1 VGYET
6 ILYEIQGATA
16 LVTLNRPQV
25 LNALNS
31 QLIHEVSAA
40 LDAAEADAAVRV
52 VILKGAGRA
61 FCPGY
66 DLKETAQ
73 APPKGVLEWRKR
85 LAHDVRFTLRVWD
98 LKKPVIAAVHGFVLG
113 GGCDLAMMCDITIA
127 AEGTLFGEPE
137 IRFGSGVVTMIM
149 PWVVGLKKSKE
160 LLYTGHDRID
170 AREAMAMGMVNRVVP
185 ADRLEEEAL
194 ALAREI
200 AQIDAEAIALTKSAI
215 NRTFEIAGLK
225 AGIEYNLEIDTQIE
239 AAETPERV
247 EFNRLRK
254 GQGLQAALAWRN
266 ARFGDA

>member
-1 VGYET
+1 MGYET
-6 ILYEIQGATA
+6 ILYEVRSPAA
-16 LVTLNRPQV
+16 LVTLNRPHV
-25 LNALNS
+25 LNALS
-31 QLIHEVSAA
+31 STLIHEVSEA
-40 LDAAEADAAVRV
+40 LNAAEADPAVRA

-73 APPKGVLEWRKR
+73 KPPKGVVEWRKR
-85 LAHDVRFTLRVWD
+85 LEHDVRFTLRVWD
-98 LKKPVIAAVHGFVLG
+98 LKKPVIAAVHGFCLG

-160 LLYTGHDRID
+160 LLYTGHDKID

-185 ADRLEEEAL
+185 LERLEAEAIAL
-194 ALAREI
+194 AKEI
-200 AQIDAEAIALTKSAI
+200 AQIDAEAIALTKAAI

-225 AGIEYNLEIDTQIE
+225 AGIEYNLEIDTLLE

-254 GQGLQAALAWRN
+254 DKGLQAALAWRN
-266 ARFGDA
+266 ARFDA